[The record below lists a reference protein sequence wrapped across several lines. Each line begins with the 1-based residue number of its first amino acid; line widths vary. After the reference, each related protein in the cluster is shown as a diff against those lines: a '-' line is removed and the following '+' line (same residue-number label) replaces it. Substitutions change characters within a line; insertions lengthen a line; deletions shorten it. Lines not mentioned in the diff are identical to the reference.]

1 MTVQYMHL
9 AYEDYKELERQMREF
24 KETTHTTVSG
34 FHHKSIRLV
43 VNKDFIIEY
52 HGPLVAG
59 GYDQKPK
66 SPTVKE
72 EPVQYELEL
81 DGPTTFSGV

>member
-9 AYEDYKELERQMREF
+9 DYESYKELERQMREF

-59 GYDQKPK
+59 GYDQK
-66 SPTVKE
+66 KE
-72 EPVQYELEL
+72 TKQPDNNPSALCTQTLPLFPE
-81 DGPTTFSGV
+81 TH